1 MMKPQPVIEC
11 ADCKARRSEYGRL
24 CEAYDDVEAERD
36 KLKTAVDAFR
46 AALEGDA

>member
-11 ADCKARRSEYGRL
+11 AMCAEWEKDCRALSTASRNIDARI
-24 CEAYDDVEAERD
+24 AA
-36 KLKTAVDAFR
+36 R